1 MSLIRE
7 YLLLKSP
14 PESQKST
21 WHDEL
26 CLELLWLW
34 RLNSFFDEADTT
46 SPSFG
51 DQHLFTGPVG
61 QCQGAI
67 GEFGVLTFALS
78 RTVGTSWPLAAEKRN
93 RKRRR
98 KLVRCRCSIHDST
111 SSFCRFQW
119 SQHDISFLQWSTFVQ
134 QSCRPMSGPSV
145 SVCRTNFCS
154 VGTSWPLVA
163 FWTIKKAIKEQ
174 KAPRTIAVVSTIS
187 PAPFAT
193 LSFCFNSHCWRCL
206 AAVFWTIE
214 KVASATEPVS
224 ERNLSGLA
232 G

>member
-1 MSLIRE
+1 MWHLEYCFWYPKLPTPNRSRWVTTQATTCGRYFYFSIVVIMSLIRE

-67 GEFGVLTFALS
+67 SEFGALTFALS

-111 SSFCRFQW
+111 SSFCHF
-119 SQHDISFLQWSTFVQ
+119 
-134 QSCRPMSGPSV
+134 
-145 SVCRTNFCS
+145 
-154 VGTSWPLVA
+154 
-163 FWTIKKAIKEQ
+163 
-174 KAPRTIAVVSTIS
+174 
-187 PAPFAT
+187 
-193 LSFCFNSHCWRCL
+193 
-206 AAVFWTIE
+206 
-214 KVASATEPVS
+214 
-224 ERNLSGLA
+224 
-232 G
+232 